1 MRSLKKTAALAVL
14 AASALV
20 LAACSPG
27 QDSTIGAPAP
37 SDAEQATDSEGAAPT
52 SSASTTVTFRLW
64 DDVAGPAYQESF
76 DAFMA
81 QNSDISVVVE
91 VVPWGDYWERM
102 PLDIQSGDMADIFWV
117 NSSGYGRYADN
128 GNLINVTEA
137 LGTDHDE
144 WVESATS
151 LYERGGT
158 QWGVPQIWDS
168 IALYYNAD
176 TVDAAGV
183 DPSTLTWS
191 PDSGEDTLIAAAT
204 ALTTDAAG
212 LHPGD
217 EGFDPNTRAT
227 YGFNSQAD
235 MQAIY
240 LDFLA
245 QAGGT
250 FQDADDNFAFASPE
264 GETAFQYLV
273 DLVNTHY
280 VAPSAADTN
289 ANGDMTRDLFLQ
301 GALGLFQSGPYN
313 LRTIAD
319 NADFEWGIAP
329 LVEGPEGRI
338 SVVHAVAAVGNA
350 QSQNLE
356 ATTKVLQWLGSADG
370 QAALASQGVAFPAVV
385 DAQDAYVAY
394 WESRDVDV
402 QPFIDAANGLTTNP
416 LLGANGTAGFQ
427 AIAPMLNDLFLGQS
441 DLAAALQEIQD
452 AGNEAME

>member
-1 MRSLKKTAALAVL
+1 MRTFRKTAALAAFAATAL
-14 AASALV
+14 A

-27 QDSTIGAPAP
+27 QDSTIGAPDPTDAGEEGDTTPAP
-37 SDAEQATDSEGAAPT
+37 ETD
-52 SSASTTVTFRLW
+52 STTVTFRLW
-64 DDVAGPAYQESF
+64 DDVAAPAYQESF

-81 QNSDISVVVE
+81 QNSGISVVVE
-91 VVPWGDYWERM
+91 VVPWGDYWDRM

-128 GNLINVTEA
+128 GNLINITEA
-137 LGTDHDE
+137 LGSDHDE

-151 LYERGGT
+151 LYERDGV

-176 TVDAAGV
+176 AVAEAGV
-183 DPSTLTWS
+183 DPSTLVWS
-191 PDSGEDTLIAAAT
+191 PNAEQDTLIEAAT

-217 EGFDPNTRAT
+217 EGFDPDTRAT

-245 QAGGT
+245 QAGAT
-250 FQDADDNFAFASPE
+250 FQDADDNFAFATPE
-264 GETAFQYLV
+264 GETAFQYLL

-338 SVVHAVAAVGNA
+338 SVVHSVAAVGNA
-350 QSQNLE
+350 QTDNME

-370 QAALASQGVAFPAVV
+370 QAALASQGVSFPAVV
-385 DAQDAYVAY
+385 DAQETFIQY

-416 LLGANGTAGFQ
+416 LLGANGNAGFA

>member
-1 MRSLKKTAALAVL
+1 
-14 AASALV
+14 
-20 LAACSPG
+20 
-27 QDSTIGAPAP
+27 
-37 SDAEQATDSEGAAPT
+37 
-52 SSASTTVTFRLW
+52 
-64 DDVAGPAYQESF
+64 
-76 DAFMA
+76 MA
-81 QNSDISVVVE
+81 
-91 VVPWGDYWERM
+91 
-102 PLDIQSGDMADIFWV
+102 
-117 NSSGYGRYADN
+117 
-128 GNLINVTEA
+128 
-137 LGTDHDE
+137 
-144 WVESATS
+144 
-151 LYERGGT
+151 
-158 QWGVPQIWDS
+158 
-168 IALYYNAD
+168 
-176 TVDAAGV
+176 V
-183 DPSTLTWS
+183 DPSTLVWS
-191 PDSGEDTLIAAAT
+191 PNAEQDTLIEAAT

-217 EGFDPNTRAT
+217 EGFDPDTRAT

-245 QAGGT
+245 QAGAT
-250 FQDADDNFAFASPE
+250 FQDADDNFAFATPE
-264 GETAFQYLV
+264 GETAFQYLL

-338 SVVHAVAAVGNA
+338 SVVHSVAAVGNA
-350 QSQNLE
+350 QTDNME

-370 QAALASQGVAFPAVV
+370 QAALASQGVSFPAVV
-385 DAQDAYVAY
+385 DAQDTFIQY

-416 LLGANGTAGFQ
+416 LLGANGNAGFA